1 MTFLHVMDFFHQGV
15 AFLPSNEPDRGDV
28 LLVYGKNGEC
38 EVVSITAR
46 SYLQQLARLFG
57 VDLTTL
63 RERYGKVIGK
73 KQMIP
78 LPLAL
83 NWTLIPI
90 QVRIPIGKQQAHG
103 WIVKQAIERIDEGNS
118 FELKGGHRVPLLH
131 SYQDMRR
138 ILREAQLV
146 ELQYQ
151 ILHQPP
157 NWVKESK
164 EQYLYM
170 R

>member
-1 MTFLHVMDFFHQGV
+1 MNMVDFFHQGV
-15 AFLPSNEPDRGDV
+15 AFLPSNEPDIGDV
-28 LLVYGKNGEC
+28 LLVLGKNGER
-38 EVVSITAR
+38 EVVHITAR

-57 VDLTTL
+57 VDLAFL

-78 LPLAL
+78 LPLAP
-83 NWTLIPI
+83 NWTLIPL

-103 WIVKQAIERIDEGNS
+103 WVVKQSIERIDEGKS
-118 FELKGGHRVPLLH
+118 ILLKGDHQVPLLH

-151 ILHQPP
+151 FFHQTPG
-157 NWVKESK
+157 WVKESK
-164 EQYLYM
+164 ERYLYM
-170 R
+170 S

>member
-1 MTFLHVMDFFHQGV
+1 MVDFFHQGV
-15 AFLPSNEPDRGDV
+15 AFLPSNEPDVGDV
-28 LLVYGKNGEC
+28 LLVLGKNGER
-38 EVVSITAR
+38 EVVRISAR

-57 VDLTTL
+57 VNLTYL

-78 LPLAL
+78 LPLAP

-103 WIVKQAIERIDEGNS
+103 WVVKQAMERIDEGKS
-118 FELKGGHRVPLLH
+118 MLLMGDHQVPLLH
-131 SYQDMRR
+131 SHQDMRR

-146 ELQYQ
+146 ELQFLL
-151 ILHQPP
+151 LHQTPG
-157 NWVKESK
+157 WVKESK
-164 EQYLYM
+164 ERYLYM
-170 R
+170 S